1 MTTVGVK
8 GLNNLKR
15 TSVILESCLRSTTN
29 IFVFVF
35 DEQVNHAKQNTNM
48 KLFNLLKSC
57 LK

>member
-1 MTTVGVK
+1 MATVGVK

-15 TSVILESCLRSTTN
+15 TFVILENCSRSTTN
-29 IFVFVF
+29 MFVFVF
-35 DEQVNHAKQNTNM
+35 DEQVNHAKQNTNV